1 MKIVK
6 GVGERLLPRWLADE
20 LRPILAFTGAGAALW
35 AGSCEL
41 VRRGWNALGEHLNG
55 WERLGALPAA
65 GYALTYACWHAPHI
79 ARFAVPFAG
88 LAWCVAAL
96 CVSPLA
102 IEETVEVQPA
112 ADDTP
117 ALALAELAAI
127 VRRVAGPRQ
136 GAHLADLLSEPEL
149 AGWTQPELKANA
161 IHFELPVEE
170 FKLILAG
177 RQRVRDG
184 IRLRDLPPEP
194 AVEAPPRPL
203 FAPAAGPE

>member
-1 MKIVK
+1 MKIIK
-6 GVGERLLPRWLADE
+6 GVGERLLPLWLADE

-35 AGSCEL
+35 AGSCEI

-55 WERLGALPAA
+55 WERIGALACT

-96 CVSPLA
+96 CVSPPA
-102 IEETVEVQPA
+102 IEETVQVQSA

-149 AGWTQPELKANA
+149 AGWTRPELKANA
-161 IHFELPVEE
+161 IHFGLPVEE

-194 AVEAPPRPL
+194 AIGAPPRPL